1 MIGAVGESSF
11 AELWARSYFSFLEG
25 ASAPEAMA
33 ARAAELGMPAVG
45 LVDRGGLY
53 GAVRLVQAA
62 ERARLAA
69 MVGAELDLEAGGRLV
84 LLATNRASYQQ
95 LCQAVSRAQMAGSK
109 GAHRLRLSGLA
120 EALADAAGEPARRR
134 DAVLPPALERRS
146 ARPGGGVAA
155 ESWVSPEQIS
165 ECTVMAGGPHSPIS
179 LALLRG
185 DRRAADQAARALRE
199 AFPRG
204 QVYLALVHHLHPGDS
219 WLAAETAA
227 CAERSEVGLL
237 VSGSPRYAQASE
249 AALLDV
255 LTSIR
260 HNCTLEAAAERG
272 LLLANHQYWMRDE
285 AQLLSL
291 LPYPAAFRATA
302 ALASRAELRLDFRH
316 SRFPGFTAPAGSS
329 PDQYLEQL
337 CRRGMPDRYPTP
349 TSEVES
355 RLRHELQ
362 VISKCKLAEFFL
374 IVWELM
380 DFARR
385 EGIPAQGRGSAAD
398 SLVAY
403 LLGITRVDP
412 IAHRLLFERF
422 LHEEMQGTPDIDID
436 ISSAHRER
444 LIRHVYDTY
453 GEERTGMVCTV
464 ITFQARMAIR
474 QVGAAFGLPQQ
485 VVEKLSRSV
494 DRWYGKGEQALVA
507 QLLTAAGEHPDRVLA
522 SQPWRRFARLVEAV
536 VGVPRHL
543 SIHVGGML
551 VTGEPLWD
559 IAPLERAT
567 MPGRVVV
574 QFDKDDIEDLG
585 LIKIDLLGLR
595 TLSVVEETLQ
605 ELQDATGDRPDL
617 EALDLADPE
626 VYAMCSRADTIGV
639 FQIESRAQMQTLPRS
654 QPREFND
661 LVVEVAIIRPGPI
674 QGKAVHPYLRRRQ
687 GREPV
692 TYLHPLLEPIL
703 RDTLGVIL
711 YQEQILEIAM
721 QLAGFSAGESDRF
734 RRAMTR
740 HRSRI
745 EMASL
750 EREFLAGCAGRQV
763 ADPVAAELFEAVR
776 GFAEFGFCRS
786 HAAAFARTSYETAW
800 LRLYHPAAY
809 LVGLLNH
816 QPMGFYHPSVLVE
829 DAKRRGVKV
838 LSVDVNLSRGRCHL
852 EALHSQSRAPGEF
865 GVRLG
870 FNYVR
875 QLGENLRERLDR
887 ERAQGPYHSPE
898 EFWCRTEL
906 PRPALDSLVMVG
918 ALDSFGESRRK
929 LLWRLKSV
937 EESLAGSRPL
947 RARAGRG
954 LGEPGIPTSGG
965 EVPSPELAYPRQEE
979 LLALPAEPPGLV
991 ELSARE
997 RAAADYRVMGLTTG
1011 PHLVSF
1017 LRSQLDQMGA
1027 VSLAAARDAGG
1038 GAQVLTAGLVITRQ
1052 APHSAHG
1059 MRFFTLVD
1067 ETGQL
1072 DLVLRPQV
1080 YRAHR
1085 SWANHDPVICAEGT
1099 LQVAD
1104 GAISLLVGRLVRLP
1118 LAPTGAVEASS
1129 IDSLFPTPSS
1139 HDYH

>member
-1 MIGAVGESSF
+1 MQPPPF

-25 ASAPEAMA
+25 ASAPEAMV
-33 ARAAELGMPAVG
+33 ARAAQLGLSTLG

-62 ERARLAA
+62 GRLGMSAL
-69 MVGAELDLEAGGRLV
+69 VGAELDLESGGRLN
-84 LLATNRASYQQ
+84 LLATDRSSYQQ
-95 LCQAVSRAQMAGSK
+95 LCRAVSRAQLAGAK
-109 GAHRLRLSGLA
+109 GAHLLHLTGLESALA
-120 EALADAAGEPARRR
+120 EAAGEAGDGR
-134 DAVLPPALERRS
+134 DAVPPPGLGRRRGS
-146 ARPGGGVAA
+146 LASLRTAA
-155 ESWVSPEQIS
+155 DSWVAPEQIGA
-165 ECTVMAGGPHSPIS
+165 CTVMAGGPHSPVS

-185 DRRAADQAARALRE
+185 DRPAADRAALALRD

-204 QVYLALVHHLHPGDS
+204 RVYLCLVHHLHSGDG

-227 CAERSEVGLL
+227 CAARTAVGLM
-237 VSGSPRYAQASE
+237 VSSAPRYATAAE

-255 LTSIR
+255 LTAIR
-260 HNCTLEAAAERG
+260 HNCTLEEAAARG
-272 LLLANHQYWMRDE
+272 LLLPNHQYWMRDRD
-285 AQLLSL
+285 QLLEL
-291 LPYPAAFRATA
+291 LPYPEAFQATA
-302 ALASRAELRLDFRH
+302 DLAAQAELKLDFRH
-316 SRFPGFTAPAGSS
+316 SRFPGFTAPSGLS

-337 CRRGMPDRYPTP
+337 CRRGVPARYPTLSP
-349 TSEVES
+349 EVEA
-355 RLRHELQ
+355 RLLHELG
-362 VISKCKLAEFFL
+362 VISRCKLAEFFL

-412 IAHRLLFERF
+412 IAHHLLFERF

-436 ISSAHRER
+436 ISTAHRER

-453 GEERTGMVCTV
+453 GQDRTGMVCTV
-464 ITFQARMAIR
+464 ITFQVRLALR
-474 QVGAAFGLPQQ
+474 QVGAAFGLPKP
-485 VVEKLSRSV
+485 VLDKLSRSV
-494 DRWYGKGEQALVA
+494 DRWYGKGEPALVA
-507 QLLTAAGEHPDRVLA
+507 QLLESGGELPDQVLSA
-522 SQPWRRFARLVEAV
+522 QPWRQFARTVEAV

-559 IAPLERAT
+559 IAPLERAS

-574 QFDKDDIEDLG
+574 QFDKDDVEDLG

-595 TLSVVEETLQ
+595 TLSVVAETLA
-605 ELQDATGDRPDL
+605 ELAAATGERPDL
-617 EALDLADPE
+617 EGLDLADPE
-626 VYAMCSRADTIGV
+626 VYRMCARADTIGV
-639 FQIESRAQMQTLPRS
+639 FQIESRAQQQTLPRAN
-654 QPREFND
+654 PKEFND
-661 LVVEVAIIRPGPI
+661 LVVEVALIRPGPI

-687 GREPV
+687 GREEV
-692 TYLHPLLEPIL
+692 TFLHPLLEPIL
-703 RDTLGVIL
+703 RDTMGVIL

-721 QLAGFSAGESDRF
+721 QLAGFSAGEADRF
-734 RRAMTR
+734 RRAMNR
-740 HRSRI
+740 HRSRV

-750 EREFLAGCAGRQV
+750 AREFQDGCARHQV
-763 ADPVAAELFEAVR
+763 SREVAGELFEAVQ

-786 HAAAFARTSYETAW
+786 HAAAFARTAYETAW

-838 LSVDVNLSRGRCHL
+838 LSVDVNLSRGRCGL
-852 EALHSQSRAPGEF
+852 EELEGSSVTPRQF

-875 QLGENLRERLDR
+875 DLGESLRQRLDR
-887 ERAQGPYHSPE
+887 ERELGPYRSPE
-898 EFWCRTEL
+898 DFWRRTEL

-929 LLWRLKSV
+929 LLWRLKAV
-937 EESLAGSRPL
+937 EEGLSGNRLPQSRPL
-947 RARAGRG
+947 E
-954 LGEPGIPTSGG
+954 EPGELSG
-965 EVPSPELAYPRQEE
+965 ARQGP
-979 LLALPAEPPGLV
+979 LLELPAEPPRLR
-991 ELSARE
+991 ELTAIE
-997 RAAADYRVMGLTTG
+997 RAAADYRIMGLTTG
-1011 PHLVSF
+1011 EHLVSF
-1017 LRSQLDQMGA
+1017 LRPQLVGLGA
-1027 VSLAAARDAGG
+1027 IPLAQARAVARGSR
-1038 GAQVLTAGLVITRQ
+1038 VLVAGLVITRQ

-1059 MRFFTLVD
+1059 MRFFTVVD
-1067 ETGQL
+1067 ETAHL

-1085 SWANHDPVICAEGT
+1085 SWANHEPVICAEGVM
-1099 LQVAD
+1099 QMAD
-1104 GAISLLVGRLVRLP
+1104 GAVSLLVDRLVPLPSAARLAGDP
-1118 LAPTGAVEASS
+1118 SPT
-1129 IDSLFPTPSS
+1129 DSLFPAPSA

>member
-1 MIGAVGESSF
+1 MAFS
-11 AELWARSYFSFLEG
+11 ELWARSYFSFLEG

-33 ARAAELGMPAVG
+33 ARAAELGMTTLG

-62 ERARLAA
+62 ERSGMAA
-69 MVGAELDLEAGGRLV
+69 LVGAELDLEGGGRLV
-84 LLATNRASYQQ
+84 LLATDRPSYQQ
-95 LCQAVSRAQMAGSK
+95 LCRAVSRAQLAGAK
-109 GAHRLRLSGLA
+109 GAHKLHLVGL
-120 EALADAAGEPARRR
+120 ESALADAVGEAGGGR
-134 DAVLPPALERRS
+134 DAVLPPALERRRS
-146 ARPGGGVAA
+146 RQDGLRAA
-155 ESWVSPEQIS
+155 ADSWVPPEQVGR
-165 ECTVMAGGPHSPIS
+165 CTVMVGGPHSPVS
-179 LALLRG
+179 LAVLRG
-185 DRRAADQAARALRE
+185 DRGAADRAALALRD
-199 AFPRG
+199 AFPSG
-204 QVYLALVHHLHPGDS
+204 QVYLALLHHLHPGDS

-227 CAERSEVGLL
+227 CAKRTGVGLV
-237 VSGSPRYAQASE
+237 VSGAPRYATATE

-255 LTSIR
+255 LAAIR
-260 HNCTLEAAAERG
+260 HNCTLEEAAERG
-272 LLLANHQYWMRDE
+272 RLLPNHQYWMRDGE
-285 AQLLSL
+285 QLLEL
-291 LPYPAAFRATA
+291 LPYPAAFQATA
-302 ALASRAELRLDFRH
+302 ELAARAELKLDFRH
-316 SRFPGFTAPAGSS
+316 SRFPGFTAPPGLS

-337 CRRGMPDRYPTP
+337 CRRGLPGRYPP
-349 TSEVES
+349 QSPEVEA
-355 RLRHELQ
+355 RLLHELR
-362 VISKCKLAEFFL
+362 VIAKCKLAEFFL

-412 IAHRLLFERF
+412 IAHHLLFERF

-453 GEERTGMVCTV
+453 GQDRTGMVCTV
-464 ITFQARMAIR
+464 ITFQARLAIR
-474 QVGAAFGLPQQ
+474 QVGAAFGLPQP

-507 QLLTAAGEHPDRVLA
+507 QLLESGGEHPEQVLTA
-522 SQPWRRFARLVEAV
+522 LAWRQFARLVEAV

-559 IAPLERAT
+559 IAPLERAS

-574 QFDKDDIEDLG
+574 QFDKDDVEDLG

-595 TLSVVEETLQ
+595 TLSVVAETLQ
-605 ELQDATGDRPDL
+605 ELEDATGERPDL

-626 VYAMCSRADTIGV
+626 VYAMCGRADTIGV
-639 FQIESRAQMQTLPRS
+639 FQIESRAQQQTLPRTN
-654 QPREFND
+654 PREFND

-721 QLAGFSAGESDRF
+721 QLAGFSAGEADRF
-734 RRAMTR
+734 RRAMNR
-740 HRSRI
+740 HRSRV
-745 EMASL
+745 EMTSL
-750 EREFLAGCAGRQV
+750 EQGFLDGCARHQV
-763 ADPVAAELFEAVR
+763 SKEVAAELFEAVR

-786 HAAAFARTSYETAW
+786 HAAAFARTAYETAW
-800 LRLYHPAAY
+800 LRLYHHPAY

-852 EALHSQSRAPGEF
+852 EELLGVPAAPRQF

-875 QLGENLRERLDR
+875 ELGENLRERLDQER
-887 ERAQGPYHSPE
+887 ELGPYRSPE
-898 EFWCRTEL
+898 DFWRRTEL

-929 LLWRLKSV
+929 LLWRLKAV
-937 EESLAGSRPL
+937 EEALTGSRPL
-947 RARAGRG
+947 RSASAKGQDDRAV
-954 LGEPGIPTSGG
+954 IPDA
-965 EVPSPELAYPRQEE
+965 EEAADSPAAQPRQGQ
-979 LLALPAEPPGLV
+979 LLDLPAEPPQLA
-991 ELSARE
+991 ELTAME
-997 RAAADYRVMGLTTG
+997 RAAADYRIMGLTTG
-1011 PHLVSF
+1011 AHLVSF
-1017 LRSQLDQMGA
+1017 LRPQMDGLGA
-1027 VSLAAARDAGG
+1027 IPLAEVRKAGRG
-1038 GAQVLTAGLVITRQ
+1038 TRVLTAGLVITRQ

-1059 MRFFTLVD
+1059 MRFFTVVD
-1067 ETGQL
+1067 ETAQL

-1080 YRAHR
+1080 YLAHR
-1085 SWANHDPVICAEGT
+1085 AWANHEPVICAEGV

-1104 GAISLLVGRLVRLP
+1104 GVMSLLVERLVQLP
-1118 LAPTGAVEASS
+1118 GASLMAKEPSPT
-1129 IDSLFPTPSS
+1129 DSLFPAPSA

>member
-1 MIGAVGESSF
+1 MTPVAFS
-11 AELWARSYFSFLEG
+11 ELSARSYFSFLEG
-25 ASAPEAMA
+25 ASAPEAMVRQA
-33 ARAAELGMPAVG
+33 VELGMPTLG

-62 ERARLAA
+62 ERSGLAA
-69 MVGAELDLEAGGRLV
+69 MVGAELDLDGGGRLV
-84 LLATNRASYQQ
+84 LLATDRPSYQQ
-95 LCQAVSRAQMAGSK
+95 LCRAVSQAQLAGAK
-109 GAHRLRLSGLA
+109 GSHRLHLVGVTPALA
-120 EALADAAGEPARRR
+120 EAAGEGGGDR
-134 DAVLPPALERRS
+134 DAILPPALARRRS
-146 ARPGGGVAA
+146 RPGGVAA
-155 ESWVSPEQIS
+155 AADSWVAPEQVS
-165 ECTVMAGGPHSPIS
+165 RCTVLLGGPHSPIS
-179 LALLRG
+179 LALMRG
-185 DRRAADQAARALRE
+185 DRTAADRAALALRE

-204 QVYLALVHHLHPGDS
+204 QVYLSLRHHLQAGDS

-227 CAERSEVGLL
+227 CAERTQLGLM
-237 VSGSPRYAQASE
+237 VSGAPRYATPSE
-249 AALLDV
+249 AFLLDV
-255 LTSIR
+255 LGAIR
-260 HNCTLEAAAERG
+260 HNCTLEEAAERG
-272 LLLANHQYWMRDE
+272 LLLPNHQYCLRDGE
-285 AQLLSL
+285 QLLEL
-291 LPYPAAFRATA
+291 LPYPEAFRATA
-302 ALASRAELRLDFRH
+302 ELAARAELKLDFRH
-316 SRFPGFTAPAGSS
+316 SRFPAYTAPPGLS

-337 CRRGMPDRYPTP
+337 CRQGLPSRYQTAGP
-349 TSEVES
+349 EVES
-355 RLRHELQ
+355 RLTHELQ
-362 VISKCKLAEFFL
+362 VIAKCKLAEFFL

-380 DFARR
+380 DFAKR

-412 IAHRLLFERF
+412 IAHHLLFERF

-436 ISSAHRER
+436 ISSFHREQ
-444 LIRHVYDTY
+444 LLRHVYDTY
-453 GEERTGMVCTV
+453 GQERTGMVCTV
-464 ITFQARMAIR
+464 ITFQSRMAIR
-474 QVGAAFGLPQQ
+474 QVGAAFGLPQP
-485 VVEKLSRSV
+485 VLDKLSRSV

-507 QLLTAAGEHPDRVLA
+507 QLLEAGGEHPEQVLT
-522 SQPWRRFARLVEAV
+522 SPSWWQFAQLVEAV

-574 QFDKDDIEDLG
+574 QFDKNDVEDLG

-595 TLSVVEETLQ
+595 TLSVVAETLQ
-605 ELQDATGDRPDL
+605 ELEDVTGERPDL
-617 EALDLADPE
+617 EELDLADPA
-626 VYAMCSRADTIGV
+626 VYAMCAKADTIGV
-639 FQIESRAQMQTLPRS
+639 FQIESRAQQQTLPRS
-654 QPREFND
+654 NPKEFND
-661 LVVEVAIIRPGPI
+661 LVVEVALIRPGPI

-703 RDTLGVIL
+703 RDTMGVIL

-721 QLAGFSAGESDRF
+721 QLAGFSAGEADRF
-734 RRAMTR
+734 RRAMNR
-740 HRSRI
+740 HRSRV

-750 EREFLAGCAGRQV
+750 EQGFMEGCARHEV
-763 ADPVAAELFEAVR
+763 SPEVAAELFEAVR

-786 HAAAFARTSYETAW
+786 HAAAFARTAYETAW
-800 LRLYHPAAY
+800 LRLYHHPAY

-852 EALHSQSRAPGEF
+852 EELQSRSAAPRQF

-875 QLGENLRERLDR
+875 ELGENLRERLDLER
-887 ERAQGPYHSPE
+887 EQGPYQSPE
-898 EFWCRTEL
+898 EFWRRTEL

-937 EESLAGSRPL
+937 EEALAGSRPPHGEGVAGSPTGT
-947 RARAGRG
+947 ARQG
-954 LGEPGIPTSGG
+954 
-965 EVPSPELAYPRQEE
+965 Q
-979 LLALPAEPPGLV
+979 LLELPADPPQLA
-991 ELSARE
+991 ELTARE
-997 RAAADYRVMGLTTG
+997 RAAADYRIMGLTTG

-1017 LRSQLDQMGA
+1017 LRPQLRELGA
-1027 VSLAAARDAGG
+1027 MPLAEVRAAGCGSR
-1038 GAQVLTAGLVITRQ
+1038 VLTGGLVITRQ

-1059 MRFFTLVD
+1059 MRFFTVVD

-1072 DLVLRPQV
+1072 DLVLRPEV

-1085 SWANHDPVICAEGT
+1085 TWANHEPVIGAEGV

-1104 GAISLLVGRLVRLP
+1104 GASSLLVDRLVRLP
-1118 LAPTGAVEASS
+1118 RTAIPGAEASS
-1129 IDSLFPTPSS
+1129 IESLFPAPSS

>member
-1 MIGAVGESSF
+1 MSQPVFS
-11 AELWARSYFSFLEG
+11 ELCARSYFSFLEG
-25 ASAPEAMA
+25 ASAPEALV
-33 ARAAELGMPAVG
+33 ARCAEMGMPTVG

-62 ERARLAA
+62 QRAGLTA
-69 MVGAELDLEAGGRLV
+69 MVGAELNLVGGGRLV
-84 LLATNRASYQQ
+84 LMAPNRLAYQQ
-95 LCQAVSRAQMAGSK
+95 LCRAVSRAQLAGAK
-109 GAHRLRLSGLA
+109 GAHRLHLRGLEQSLA
-120 EALADAAGEPARRR
+120 EAAGGSDDGR
-134 DAVLPPALERRS
+134 DAIAPPGLERRRGRGEG
-146 ARPGGGVAA
+146 AKLA
-155 ESWVSPEQIS
+155 EEGQVGPEQIDQ
-165 ECTVMAGGPHSPIS
+165 CTVLAGGPHSPITR
-179 LALLRG
+179 ALLRG
-185 DRRAADQAARALRE
+185 DRAAADRAATALLG
-199 AFPRG
+199 AFPG
-204 QVYLALVHHLHPGDS
+204 DQVYLFLVHHLHPGDS

-227 CAERSEVGLL
+227 CAERSGVGLV
-237 VSGSPRYAQASE
+237 VSGAPRYAAAGE
-249 AALLDV
+249 AAVLDV
-255 LTSIR
+255 LTAIR
-260 HNCTLEAAAERG
+260 HNCTLETAAERG
-272 LLLANHQYWMRDE
+272 LLLGNHQYELRDGAE
-285 AQLLSL
+285 LLEL
-291 LPYPAAFRATA
+291 LPYPAAFQATA
-302 ALASRAELRLDFRH
+302 ELAARAELSLDFRH
-316 SRFPGFTAPAGSS
+316 SRFPAFTAPEGRS
-329 PDQYLEQL
+329 PDQYLEEL
-337 CRRGMPDRYPTP
+337 CRRGIPDRYPVLGP
-349 TSEVES
+349 EVEA
-355 RLRHELQ
+355 RLRHELG
-362 VISKCKLAEFFL
+362 VIARCRLAEFFL

-380 DFARR
+380 EFARKER
-385 EGIPAQGRGSAAD
+385 IPAQGRGSAAD

-412 IAHRLLFERF
+412 IAHHLLFERF
-422 LHEEMQGTPDIDID
+422 LHEDMQGTPDIDID

-474 QVGAAFGLPQQ
+474 QVGAAFGLPAA
-485 VVEKLSRSV
+485 VVDRLSRSV
-494 DRWYGKGEQALVA
+494 DRWYGKGEGEMVA
-507 QLLTAAGEHPDRVLA
+507 ELLEVGGERSEQVLA
-522 SQPWRRFARLVEAV
+522 APSWGQFARLVEAV

-574 QFDKDDIEDLG
+574 QFDKNDVEDLG

-595 TLSVVEETLQ
+595 TLSVVAETLDQ
-605 ELQDATGDRPDL
+605 LEQATGERPDL

-626 VYAMCSRADTIGV
+626 VYAMCAQADTIGV
-639 FQIESRAQMQTLPRS
+639 FQIESRAQQQTLPRS
-654 QPREFND
+654 NPREFND

-721 QLAGFSAGESDRF
+721 QLAGFSAGAADRF
-734 RRAMTR
+734 RRAMNR
-740 HRSRI
+740 HRSRV

-750 EREFLAGCAGRQV
+750 ELEFREGCAERQV
-763 ADPVAAELFEAVR
+763 SEAVASQLFEAVR
-776 GFAEFGFCRS
+776 GFAAFGFCRS
-786 HAAAFARTSYETAW
+786 HAAAFARTAYETAW
-800 LRLYHPAAY
+800 LRLRHHPAY

-852 EALHSQSRAPGEF
+852 EELQGPVTSPYRH

-875 QLGENLRERLDR
+875 ELGEALRERLDLER
-887 ERAQGPYHSPE
+887 ELGPYRSPE
-898 EFWCRTEL
+898 DFWHRTEL
-906 PRPALDSLVMVG
+906 PRPALDSLVLVG

-929 LLWRLKSV
+929 LLWRLKAV
-937 EESLAGSRPL
+937 EESLLGVRGSRATMTPARDGAP
-947 RARAGRG
+947 RARQA
-954 LGEPGIPTSGG
+954 
-965 EVPSPELAYPRQEE
+965 Q
-979 LLALPAEPPGLV
+979 LLELPAEPPPLT
-991 ELSARE
+991 ELTQLE

-1017 LRSQLDQMGA
+1017 IRPQLSELGA
-1027 VSLAAARDAGG
+1027 LPLVEARRAGAATR
-1038 GAQVLTAGLVITRQ
+1038 VRTAGLVITRQ
-1052 APHSAHG
+1052 APYSAHG

-1085 SWANHDPVICAEGT
+1085 SWANHEPVICAEGV

-1104 GAISLLVGRLVRLP
+1104 GTTSLLVERLLP
-1118 LAPTGAVEASS
+1118 LSSSGDARPPAPFS
-1129 IDSLFPTPSS
+1129 DPLFLAPSA